1 MFTAVT
7 AKHCECV
14 FAEILQAQE
23 RPCGWLLAL
32 KKVAI
37 QDVPRGVPVFGSE
50 DVPEL
55 SEVPLPEKVQSREL
69 KLHPS
74 FPF

>member
-1 MFTAVT
+1 MRLVAY
-7 AKHCECV
+7 
-14 FAEILQAQE
+14 
-23 RPCGWLLAL
+23 L

-55 SEVPLPEKVQSREL
+55 SEVPLPKREQRSREL